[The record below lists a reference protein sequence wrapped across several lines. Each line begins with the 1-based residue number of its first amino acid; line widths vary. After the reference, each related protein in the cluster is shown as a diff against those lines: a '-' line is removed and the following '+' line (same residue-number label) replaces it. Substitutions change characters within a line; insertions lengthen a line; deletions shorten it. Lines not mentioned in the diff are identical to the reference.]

1 MINITLKDGSAKEI
15 ESAMSILDIAKS
27 ISEGLA
33 RMATAGEVNGEVK
46 DLRYVV
52 KEDCSL
58 NILTFE
64 SSLEGK
70 KAYWHTTSHI
80 MAQAVK
86 RLFPDVKLA
95 IGPAIDDGLYYDFDV
110 EKPFTDED
118 KTKIEE
124 EMKKIIKEDIAIE
137 RFELPR
143 AEALKLMSEMGEDY
157 KVELI
162 NDLPEDSVI
171 SFYKQGD
178 FVDLCAGPHLLSTG
192 KVKAIKIL
200 SSSGAYWRG
209 NENNKMLQR
218 IYAISFP
225 KASGLEEHINMLEEA
240 KKRDHNKLGR
250 ELELFTTVDYI
261 GQGLPI
267 LLPKGAKVVQLLQRM
282 VEDEEEKR
290 GYLLTKTPFLAKSDL
305 YKISGHWDHYRDG
318 MFILGDEE
326 KDKEVFGLRP
336 MTCPFQFQAY
346 LNRQRSYRD
355 LPLRY
360 NETSTLFRN
369 EDSGEMH
376 GLIRVRQFTISEG
389 HLAVRLD
396 QLADEI
402 KGCIDLIKLF
412 TDRLGLDEGISYRF
426 SKWDP
431 NDREKYM
438 GTDEEWEHSQSV
450 LKGILDDLKI
460 DYIEAEGEAAFYGP
474 KLDIQYKNVWG
485 KEDTIITV
493 QVDFQLAEKFDMY
506 YIDKDG
512 SKVRPVIIHRTS
524 LGCYE
529 RTLAMII
536 ERFAGAF
543 PTWLAP
549 VQVKVLPIADAHI
562 EYANKVKEELQ
573 KAGIRVELDSREEK
587 IGYKI
592 REAQLQK
599 VPYMLV
605 VGDKEKEANSVGV
618 RSRKD
623 GDIGAQ
629 DLKEFIVKIKEE
641 IENYVR

>member
-1 MINITLKDGSAKEI
+1 MIKITLKDGSVKEI
-15 ESAMSILDIAKS
+15 ENKMSILDIAKS

-33 RMATAGEVNGEVK
+33 RMATAGEVDGEVK

-52 KEDCSL
+52 EKDCSL

-86 RLFPDVKLA
+86 RLFPNAKLA
-95 IGPAIDDGLYYDFDV
+95 IGPAIDDGFYYDFDV

-118 KTKIEE
+118 KAKIEE
-124 EMKKIIKEDIAIE
+124 EMKKIIKEDLEIE

-143 AEALKLMSEMGEDY
+143 TEALKLMSDMGEDY

-162 NDLPEDSVI
+162 NELPEDSVI

-178 FVDLCAGPHLLSTG
+178 FTDLCSGPHLLSTG
-192 KVKAIKIL
+192 KVKAVKIL

-225 KASGLEEHINMLEEA
+225 KASQLEEHINMLEEA
-240 KKRDHNKLGR
+240 KRRDHNKLGR
-250 ELELFTTVDYI
+250 ELELFTTTDYI

-290 GYLLTKTPFLAKSDL
+290 GYLLTKTPFMAKSDL

-326 KDKEVFGLRP
+326 KDKEVFALRP

-360 NETSTLFRN
+360 NETATLFRN

-396 QLADEI
+396 QLAEEI

-412 TDRLGLDEGISYRF
+412 TDRLGLNEGISYRF

-431 NDREKYM
+431 NNREKYM

-450 LKGILDDLKI
+450 LKGILDDLGI
-460 DYIEAEGEAAFYGP
+460 EYTEAEGEAAFYGP

-549 VQVKVLPIADAHI
+549 TQVKILPIADAHI
-562 EYANKVKEELQ
+562 DYAKKVKEELQ
-573 KAGIRVELDSREEK
+573 KAGIRVELDDRQEK

-605 VGDKEKEANSVGV
+605 VGEKEKEANAVGV

-641 IENYVR
+641 IENYAR